1 MIPVVRVKDE
11 WVTIT
16 PSPAGFHILWAVRLS
31 ALVLGHD
38 IIITA
43 GSNGIHSGP
52 EDPHYK
58 GNAFDLHTHNVPDKQ
73 LMLDTIMANLG
84 KEKFYGFIEDETESN
99 EHIHVQL
106 RHGILY
112 P

>member
-1 MIPVVRVKDE
+1 MIPVVRAKDE
-11 WVTIT
+11 SVTIL
-16 PSPAGFHILWAVRLS
+16 PSPAGFHIIWAVRLS
-31 ALVLGHD
+31 AMVLGHD
-38 IIITA
+38 IVITA
-43 GSNGIHSGP
+43 GSNGKHSGP

-58 GNAFDLHTHNVPDKQ
+58 GNAFDLHTHGLDKE
-73 LMLDTIMANLG
+73 LMLSTIMANLG

-106 RHGILY
+106 RHGIMY